1 MNCSVEKLKSS
12 FNNDNLPYLNMIKM
26 SFRTQGARASLQFK
40 GGKYKVLAGAFYTTS
55 DVQMPSSGTFPDSNV
70 GDYRLLV
77 DTNVTLLVEKSVL
90 MYVRTSRTARI
101 DNLCPKLSDFNYATA
116 IQTIQIENPAF
127 EGVVEDFIEAQCSA
141 RESGSILMSFGSN
154 YSVFDNVTL
163 NGNKAPS
170 PMEWTISENG
180 ATCVSGG
187 NTVATYTK
195 STGEWSYPSE

>member
-12 FNNDNLPYLNMIKM
+12 FVNDNLPYFNMIKM
-26 SFRTQGARASLQFK
+26 SFHTEGVRATLQFK
-40 GGKYKVLAGAFYTTS
+40 GGKYKVLAGAFYTSS
-55 DVQMPSSGTFPDSNV
+55 DVQMPSSGTFPDSSV

-77 DTNVTLLVEKSVL
+77 NTNVTLLVEKSAL
-90 MYVRTSRTARI
+90 MYVKATRAARI

-116 IQTIQIENPAF
+116 LNGFQIENPAF
-127 EGVVEDFIEAQCSA
+127 EGVIEDFIEAQCSA
-141 RESGSILMSFGSN
+141 RESGSLWISFGSS

-170 PMEWTISENG
+170 PMEWTITENG

-195 STGEWSYPSE
+195 ATGEWSYPSE